1 VSLSSVSRALNGGK
15 NVSAKVARDVAEA
28 AGRLGYQP
36 DLLARSLRTR
46 SSGMV
51 GCLVSDVSNPLNAS
65 IVRAAEARLR
75 DAGYLMVVASTANDP
90 ERERAATGEFR
101 RRRLDG
107 IRWRPAAMPTA
118 RPGES
123 SAPRGRP
130 SSWSIAI
137 RSTRTTMSAGPP
149 SWSTIAAAPGRRRG
163 I

>member
-1 VSLSSVSRALNGGK
+1 MTAVTIREVAQAAGVSLSSVSRALNGGK

-75 DAGYLMVVASTANDP
+75 DAGYLMVVASTA
-90 ERERAATGEFR
+90 
-101 RRRLDG
+101 
-107 IRWRPAAMPTA
+107 
-118 RPGES
+118 
-123 SAPRGRP
+123 
-130 SSWSIAI
+130 
-137 RSTRTTMSAGPP
+137 
-149 SWSTIAAAPGRRRG
+149 
-163 I
+163 